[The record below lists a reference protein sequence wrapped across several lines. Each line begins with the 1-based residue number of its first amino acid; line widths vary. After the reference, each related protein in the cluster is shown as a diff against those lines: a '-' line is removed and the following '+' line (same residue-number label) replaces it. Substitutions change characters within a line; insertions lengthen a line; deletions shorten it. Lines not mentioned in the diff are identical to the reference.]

1 MSTQPQPNS
10 EEWEIAPGI
19 LRSMQAFWR
28 GLPQLLPLRSRKRE
42 WVAYHGDERV
52 GFGRTQAELYQE
64 CFRRGIKRGEFYV
77 GRLWE
82 RPEPP
87 WEPIEIEPRY
97 GDIDDDDMEVIP
109 EESP

>member
-10 EEWEIAPGI
+10 EEWAIPPGI
-19 LRSMQAFWR
+19 LRSMQAYWR
-28 GLPQLLPLRSRKRE
+28 DLPQLLPLRSRKRE

-52 GFGRTQAELYQE
+52 GFARTQAELYEE
-64 CFRRGIKRGEFYV
+64 CLRRGFGEDDFYI
-77 GRLWE
+77 GRIWK
-82 RPEPP
+82 RPEAP

-97 GDIDDDDMEVIP
+97 EPFDDEDMEVIP